1 VWLWGELTGS
11 RERGMYYREEYN
23 SDKYRGGCLFSA
35 SYEQNNEMVDKE
47 AVFLQ
52 QSISFAHTLLAAVY
66 HEFPF

>member
-1 VWLWGELTGS
+1 VISTE
-11 RERGMYYREEYN
+11 
-23 SDKYRGGCLFSA
+23 
-35 SYEQNNEMVDKE
+35 E